1 MGSGDAR
8 PSLRLPAI
16 VMAAL
21 LFLGA
26 GQAKSYPACSDDL
39 ATIMWDGGS
48 AQFSI
53 EIAATPQER
62 EKGLM
67 FREKLASSAG
77 MLFIYDRPGRPA
89 FWMHNTLIPLDML
102 FLGQD
107 GRVNAVHA
115 MAEPLDDTP
124 IPGPDGTLMVL
135 EINGGLA
142 GRLGITPGAVLRHP
156 RLAQD
161 VALLPCDEP

>member
-1 MGSGDAR
+1 MGSVHAR
-8 PSLRLPAI
+8 HSLRLPGII
-16 VMAAL
+16 VAAL
-21 LFLGA
+21 CFSA
-26 GQAKSYPACSDDL
+26 GQAPAYPACSDDL
-39 ATIMWDGGS
+39 ASIVWDGGS

-77 MLFIYDRPGRPA
+77 MLFIYERPGRPA

-102 FLGQD
+102 FLGAD

-115 MAEPLDDTP
+115 MARPMDDTP
-124 IPGPDGTLMVL
+124 IPGPDATLMVL

-142 GRLGITPGAVLRHP
+142 ARLGITPGAVLRHP

-161 VALLPCDEP
+161 TALLPCDEP